1 MSVFQIPAKQSTDS
15 SVTAGS
21 ESTLDAAN
29 IPDSSTGS
37 QADPTPVTPE
47 TRDSK
52 TIVLDGP
59 LSTIYTKAL
68 NIVYSNTPDSI
79 SQESQS
85 MDHVILAQDEIE
97 KAAENTQETDLYVY
111 VTDSEHLE
119 TEGAPKVFD
128 KLRLA
133 LDKNK
138 NTMVAIETSRKFTAS
153 QAALEDYLFQNNIQV
168 YHSRDVALEKIKLA
182 VKSL

>member
-1 MSVFQIPAKQSTDS
+1 MSVFQIPAKQAVNSNPDQ
-15 SVTAGS
+15 
-21 ESTLDAAN
+21 STLDAAN
-29 IPDSSTGS
+29 VPDTSIGK
-37 QADPTPVTPE
+37 QFQDDPAAPE
-47 TRDSK
+47 SRENK

-79 SQESQS
+79 SQESQA
-85 MDHVILAQDEIE
+85 MDHVIVAQDEIE
-97 KAAENTQETDLYVY
+97 KNQEAAEKSDLYVY

-119 TEGAPKVFD
+119 TEGIPKVFD

-138 NTMVAIETSRKFTAS
+138 NTMVAIETGKHFTTS
-153 QAALEDYLFQNNIQV
+153 QAILEDFLHANHIKV

-182 VKSL
+182 VNQL

>member
-1 MSVFQIPAKQSTDS
+1 MSVFQIPAKQS
-15 SVTAGS
+15 AA
-21 ESTLDAAN
+21 EPQSTNDPVNL
-29 IPDSSTGS
+29 PDTSTGKLDLDS
-37 QADPTPVTPE
+37 ANVPE
-47 TRDSK
+47 RENK

-68 NIVYSNTPDSI
+68 NIVYSNTPDSV
-79 SQESQS
+79 SQESQA
-85 MDHVILAQDEIE
+85 MDHVIMAQDEIE
-97 KAAENTQETDLYVY
+97 KNQDAAKKSDLYVY

-119 TEGAPKVFD
+119 IEGTPKVFD

-138 NTMVAIETSRKFTAS
+138 NNMVAIETSKHFTTS
-153 QAALEDYLFQNNIQV
+153 QAILEDFLHANHVKV

-182 VKSL
+182 VNQL